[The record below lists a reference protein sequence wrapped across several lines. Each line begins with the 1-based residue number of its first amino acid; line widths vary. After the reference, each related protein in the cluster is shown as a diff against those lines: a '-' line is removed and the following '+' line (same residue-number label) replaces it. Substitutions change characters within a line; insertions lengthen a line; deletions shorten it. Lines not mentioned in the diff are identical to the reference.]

1 MAAQKIKAST
11 QKFIEIRDI
20 VDDIV
25 ILNGGNAC
33 LVIEVQAVNFA
44 LLSRDEQDTRI
55 FSYASLLN
63 SLSFPVEIIIQNKRI
78 DVSSY
83 LKLLEQEAER
93 KASSFN
99 ANNTNNEKLLN
110 YIKLYREFVAE
121 LVKVNS
127 VLDKKFYMVIPYSY
141 LEKGIGAATGIV
153 KQKNSYSDKTFS
165 DQAKN
170 ALHTKANALHA
181 QLGRLSLKART
192 LEKEDLIKLFYSIY
206 NQDSRVESPSIS
218 TDIKIPIVK
227 AAFDTVKGGV

>member
-1 MAAQKIKAST
+1 MSAQKIKAST
-11 QKFIEIRDI
+11 QKFIEIKDI
-20 VDDIV
+20 VDDVV

-44 LLSRDEQDTRI
+44 LLSRDEQDARI

-99 ANNTNNEKLLN
+99 TNNTNNEKLLN
-110 YIKLYREFVAE
+110 YIRLYREFVAE

-170 ALHTKANALHA
+170 ALHTKSNALHA
-181 QLGRLSLKART
+181 QLSRLSLKART
-192 LEKEDLIKLFYSIY
+192 LEKEDLIKLFYGIY
-206 NQDSRVESPSIS
+206 NQDSRIESASIS
-218 TDIKIPIVK
+218 ADIKIPIVK
-227 AAFDTVKGGV
+227 GGA